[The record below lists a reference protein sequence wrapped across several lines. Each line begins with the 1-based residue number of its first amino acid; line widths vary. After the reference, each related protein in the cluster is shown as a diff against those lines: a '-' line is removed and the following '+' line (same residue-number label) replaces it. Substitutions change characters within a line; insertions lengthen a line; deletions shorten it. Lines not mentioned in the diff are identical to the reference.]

1 MQFLPN
7 WPLLVLKRDNQN
19 CDGSSLHSSVSAG
32 HKGSLTTART
42 NPERRCAPLSLPP
55 AVADVWGM
63 MEVGYCLLLPS
74 TILLI
79 FISPGATATTPTPAT
94 SGPTTSNPS
103 GSSTTSAGP
112 TQCAN
117 EEHDY
122 GEVLRLSLL
131 FYEAQRSGPLPADNR
146 IPWRGDSSLGD
157 VGNNGE
163 DLTGGYHD
171 GGLEHV

>member
-1 MQFLPN
+1 MFKCSLIAIS
-7 WPLLVLKRDNQN
+7 LLSAYS
-19 CDGSSLHSSVSAG
+19 CMYAG
-32 HKGSLTTART
+32 HRGLLTTART
-42 NPERRCAPLSLPP
+42 NPERRSAPLSPPP

-63 MEVGYCLLLPS
+63 MEVGCSFLLTSS
-74 TILLI
+74 TLLLI
-79 FISPGATATTPTPAT
+79 FLLSPGATATPTPAT
-94 SGPTTSNPS
+94 IAPSTSNPS
-103 GSSTTSAGP
+103 GSSSTTSEGP

-157 VGNNGE
+157 QGNNGE

-171 GGLEHV
+171 GK

>member
-1 MQFLPN
+1 
-7 WPLLVLKRDNQN
+7 
-19 CDGSSLHSSVSAG
+19 
-32 HKGSLTTART
+32 
-42 NPERRCAPLSLPP
+42 
-55 AVADVWGM
+55 
-63 MEVGYCLLLPS
+63 MEVGWCFLLPS
-74 TILLI
+74 TILLL

-103 GSSTTSAGP
+103 GSSTSAGP

-171 GGLEHV
+171 GGLEDI